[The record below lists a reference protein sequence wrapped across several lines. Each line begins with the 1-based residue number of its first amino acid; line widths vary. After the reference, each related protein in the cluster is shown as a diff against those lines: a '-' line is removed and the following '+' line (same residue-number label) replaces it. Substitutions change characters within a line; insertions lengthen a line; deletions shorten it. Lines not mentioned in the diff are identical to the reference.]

1 MLCFWCLLIAST
13 TIQYCFY
20 GVALQAIV
28 LLGVGRW
35 ASASS
40 RHLSSLCMLWD
51 DQLIHKGVY
60 YEIYILVPLLW
71 FGFSIQ
77 CFGGMLTVN
86 VTRLASMV
94 SFGLSSLSHTLP
106 ITYLHIKSTYLV
118 VHR

>member
-1 MLCFWCLLIAST
+1 MFCWE
-13 TIQYCFY
+13 
-20 GVALQAIV
+20 
-28 LLGVGRW
+28 LGVGRW

-94 SFGLSSLSHTLP
+94 RYLLGYLLFLILYLLP
-106 ITYLHIKSTYLV
+106 IYILKVPI
-118 VHR
+118 